1 MFEFCLHVLTLAC
14 IYGLIAL
21 ALNLQAGYTGLLN
34 FGHIAFVGIGAYA
47 VGIGH
52 LAGWSL
58 LPSIVVGLSVAMAL
72 AWLVARLGR
81 NLASDYWGIA
91 TLAVAEILRIIALNQ
106 DAWTGGAQGI
116 SALPSLFGAASSG
129 TQDMYFVLTMLMLVG
144 LFAWLSL
151 RLAASR
157 FGRALRLLRE
167 QPQLASCLGYNLLTL
182 KSRALMASA
191 ALAALG
197 GSMLASYTSYVSPDY
212 LLAAQTF
219 LVWSMLM
226 IGGLGSVGGVLLGTL
241 LVQCAYS
248 FVPFA
253 KDYLAIGSDVA
264 GALRLGL
271 VGLILLACLL
281 WRSGGLLPERLRIMP

>member
-52 LAGWSL
+52 LAGWPL
-58 LPSIVVGLSVAMAL
+58 LPSILIGLGAAMVL

-116 SALPSLFGAASSG
+116 SALPSLFATASSSA
-129 TQDMYFVLTMLMLVG
+129 QDLYFALTLMVLVG

-182 KSRALMASA
+182 KSRALMVSA

-271 VGLILLACLL
+271 VGLILLGCLL

>member
-14 IYGLIAL
+14 LYGLIAL

-52 LAGWSL
+52 LAGWPL
-58 LPSIVVGLSVAMAL
+58 LPSVIGGALAAMAL

-91 TLAVAEILRIIALNQ
+91 TLAVAEIVRIVALNQ
-106 DAWTGGAQGI
+106 DRLTGGAQGI
-116 SALPSLFGAASSG
+116 SAMPSVFSSASNLH
-129 TQDMYFVLTMLMLVG
+129 QDLYMALLMVLLVA
-144 LFAWLSL
+144 LFAGLSV
-151 RLAASR
+151 RLANSR

-167 QPQLASCLGYNLLTL
+167 QPQLASCLGYDLLQL
-182 KSRALMASA
+182 KTRALMASA
-191 ALAALG
+191 ALAALAG
-197 GSMLASYTSYVSPDY
+197 ALLACYTSYVSPDY

-219 LVWSMLM
+219 LVWSMVM
-226 IGGLGSVGGVLLGTL
+226 IGGLGSVRGILLGTL

-253 KDYLAIGSDVA
+253 KDYLNIGSDVA
-264 GALRLGL
+264 GALRLGM
-271 VGLILLACLL
+271 VGVILLVCLL

>member
-34 FGHIAFVGIGAYA
+34 FGHIAFVGMGAYA

-52 LAGWSL
+52 LAQWPL
-58 LPSIVVGLSVAMAL
+58 LPSVATGVLAAMAL

-91 TLAVAEILRIIALNQ
+91 TLAVAEIVRIVALNQ
-106 DAWTGGAQGI
+106 DNLTGGAQGI
-116 SALPSLFGAASSG
+116 SALPSLFSG
-129 TQDMYFVLTMLMLVG
+129 DTNAHQALYMALLMVLLVA
-144 LFAWLSL
+144 LFAGLSV
-151 RLAASR
+151 RLANGR

-167 QPQLASCLGYNLLTL
+167 QPQLASCLGYDLLQL
-182 KSRALMASA
+182 KTRALMASA
-191 ALAALG
+191 ALAALAG
-197 GSMLASYTSYVSPDY
+197 ALLASYTSYVSPDY

-219 LVWSMLM
+219 LVWSMVM
-226 IGGLGSVGGVLLGTL
+226 IGGLGSVRGILLGTL

-253 KDYLAIGSDVA
+253 KDYLNIGSDVA

-271 VGLILLACLL
+271 VGVILLVCLL
-281 WRSGGLLPERLRIMP
+281 WRSGGLVPERLRIIS

>member
-52 LAGWSL
+52 LAGWAL
-58 LPSIVVGLSVAMAL
+58 LPSVMGGVLVAMAL

-91 TLAVAEILRIIALNQ
+91 TLAVAEIVRIVALNQ
-106 DAWTGGAQGI
+106 DSLTGGAQGI
-116 SALPSLFGAASSG
+116 SALPSLFSASSNAH
-129 TQDMYFVLTMLMLVG
+129 QELYMALLMVLLAG
-144 LFAWLSL
+144 LFAWLSV
-151 RLAASR
+151 RLGNSR

-167 QPQLASCLGYNLLTL
+167 QPQMATCLGYDLLQL
-182 KSRALMASA
+182 KTRALMASA
-191 ALAALG
+191 ALAALAG
-197 GSMLASYTSYVSPDY
+197 ALLACYTSYVSPDY

-219 LVWSMLM
+219 LVWSMVM
-226 IGGLGSVGGVLLGTL
+226 IGGLGSVRGILLGTL

-253 KDYLAIGSDVA
+253 KDYLNIGSDVA

-271 VGLILLACLL
+271 VGVILLVCLL